1 MNQTRLG
8 SSWDKN
14 VVSIFCGYRFC
25 VFSDSF
31 AGGSVIKFLTDGG
44 DATEAF
50 VEFHGRSKKAQ
61 LVLKGLKSRTAPAAV
76 MKERGYNGKE
86 ALTRDYAK
94 LRKELEDEGFFEPNL
109 LHVVYRV
116 VEVVAMHVLGA
127 YLFMAPGASMAQQVR
142 WAGK

>member
-1 MNQTRLG
+1 M
-8 SSWDKN
+8 
-14 VVSIFCGYRFC
+14 
-25 VFSDSF
+25 
-31 AGGSVIKFLTDGG
+31 IKFLTDGG